1 MSDLKAPVNPNG
13 RQEIPEPS
21 RAIRGVPIEGPLACN
36 CDQALLLLELLA
48 QTRETIT
55 KLRKE
60 LRDAK
65 TTE

>member
-21 RAIRGVPIEGPLACN
+21 RA
-36 CDQALLLLELLA
+36 
-48 QTRETIT
+48 T